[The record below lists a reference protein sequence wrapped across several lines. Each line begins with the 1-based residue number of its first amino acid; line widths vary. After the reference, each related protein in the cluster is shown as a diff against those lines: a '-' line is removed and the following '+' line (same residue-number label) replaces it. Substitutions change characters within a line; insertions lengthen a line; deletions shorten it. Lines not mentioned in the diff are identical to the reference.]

1 MGGSLLAKGLVE
13 RPGQELV
20 VLVRLSEDPALGH
33 LPRKILQQLL
43 ERLGVVLDPQR
54 TEIRWVLRGFPDT
67 VHGTFRLLD
76 GTLRFDRASGV
87 FDGICLV
94 DARSGQSGNA
104 SRDRTMHEEI
114 LDSATYP
121 VVSFRPL
128 RLESPYPAS
137 GEGEVRI
144 AGILTLRGVE
154 HPVTVTARISTAGDV
169 LTADTHLTIPYVAWG
184 LKDPSVFIFRAAK
197 SVEVDIH
204 VVGTLDA
211 DPGRPNARH

>member
-1 MGGSLLAKGLVE
+1 MRPPRHRRSPSIPAAVLALAALAAWASTANA
-13 RPGQELV
+13 QSMA
-20 VLVRLSEDPALGH
+20 VR
-33 LPRKILQQLL
+33 
-43 ERLGVVLDPQR
+43 LDPQR

-76 GTLRFDRASGV
+76 GSLRFDPASAVVEGA
-87 FDGICLV
+87 CRV
-94 DARSGQSGNA
+94 DARSGQSGNV

-144 AGILTLRGVE
+144 GGILALRGVE
-154 HPVTVTARISTAGDV
+154 HGVTVTVRLSTRGDV
-169 LTADTHLTIPYVAWG
+169 VVADTHLTIPYVAWG

-197 SVEVDIH
+197 RVEVDIH
-204 VVGTLDA
+204 AVGSLDA
-211 DPGRPNARH
+211 NP